1 MLIHLFSIVS
11 VQKIIEDTID
21 LLEDLI
27 PSNRFHSTKNQAKR
41 KRKNKDR
48 QLINLNH
55 DSDSELENEP
65 LNRERLCADKSSET
79 VAMKSCSNQKLT
91 TSLSN
96 CKNSLAAV
104 GGEQCPCSNQLSSQ
118 LSSQLNSHLGDLAG
132 KLISEETGS
141 SSDSDN
147 LSASSLSPVDS
158 EEDRESVL
166 SRSSNEGPN
175 DLMLI
180 DLTCFESAQP
190 LCCKLVEKVF

>member
-1 MLIHLFSIVS
+1 MLSS
-11 VQKIIEDTID
+11 QKIIEDTID

-48 QLINLNH
+48 PLINLNH

-65 LNRERLCADKSSET
+65 LNQELLCPTADQSSQT
-79 VAMKSCSNQKLT
+79 VAMKSCSNQNLT
-91 TSLSN
+91 TSLSNCKPIEN

-104 GGEQCPCSNQLSSQ
+104 GGEQCPRSNQFSRR
-118 LSSQLNSHLGDLAG
+118 DLAD
-132 KLISEETGS
+132 KLACEASPSGSISS
-141 SSDSDN
+141 N

-158 EEDRESVL
+158 EESVL
-166 SRSSNEGPN
+166 SSDEEPN

-180 DLTCFESAQP
+180 DLTCFESAKP